1 MNVLVLVAKEI
12 AFRRWSAL
20 LALVAV
26 VVAVALPVAFFTAGE
41 AANRETTR
49 LMRDIGYNLRIIPAE
64 TDMGRFWADG
74 YSQSTL
80 PEECVQRFASR
91 GDLLYR
97 HLIALLQRRVEWNGT
112 SVLLTGIDQELSPVG
127 RKNNSMIF
135 LVEPGTAVVGCEPA
149 RALGVERGAD
159 VELLGHTLTVA
170 DVLSETGSEDDVR
183 VYVNLA
189 DAQAMLGLPGRVNE
203 IKALECYCADPG
215 VDTTEELRRQLNKV
229 IPEGQVLR
237 LHKIA
242 EARVAQRRMMADYFA
257 ILLPV
262 VLIACGAWIALLAAL
277 NVRER
282 GHEIGILR
290 ALGHGSGRIA
300 ALFLGRAV
308 LLGLVGAALGF
319 ALGSGFAVR
328 YGPEVFEATAKA
340 IATDWSLLP
349 WALVGA
355 PLFAAVASFLPTVS
369 AVTRDPAVVLRTGE

>member
-64 TDMGRFWADG
+64 TDMGRFWAEG
-74 YSQSTL
+74 YSQETL
-80 PEECVQRFASR
+80 PEECVERFASR

-127 RKNNSMIF
+127 RKNNAMIF

-149 RALGVERGAD
+149 RTLDIERGAE
-159 VELLGHTLTVA
+159 VELLGRTLTVA

-215 VDTTEELRRQLNKV
+215 VDTTDELRRQLSQV

-237 LHKIA
+237 LQKIA

-262 VLIACGAWIALLAAL
+262 VLVACGAWIALLAAL

-282 GHEIGILR
+282 GHEIGVLR

-308 LLGLVGAALGF
+308 ILGLVGAAAGF
-319 ALGSGFAVR
+319 LLGSWFAVR
-328 YGPEVFEATAKA
+328 FGPEVFEATAKS

-349 WALVGA
+349 YALAGA